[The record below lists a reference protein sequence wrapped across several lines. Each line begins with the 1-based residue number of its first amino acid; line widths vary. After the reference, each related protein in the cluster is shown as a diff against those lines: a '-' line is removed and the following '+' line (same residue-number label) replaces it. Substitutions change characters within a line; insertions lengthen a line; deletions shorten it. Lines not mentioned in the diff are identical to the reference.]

1 MLTSGNKEN
10 TMSRIGIRVLTI
22 PEKVNVEI
30 NEQTITVKGPKGELS
45 LKLDPSIE
53 VEQKDGSITVK
64 TLNNLKHTN
73 EMQGTTNAN
82 IRNMIIGVTEGYTKG
97 LEIVGVGYRFT
108 VKGKVLS
115 IQDGKSHLDNV
126 NIPEGITVKQIS
138 NTEIEISGIDKCKI
152 GEFAAEIRFLR
163 KPEPYKG
170 KGIHYVGEHIRRKEG
185 KKASK

>member
-1 MLTSGNKEN
+1 
-10 TMSRIGIRVLTI
+10 MSRIGKRILTI
-22 PEKVNVEI
+22 PEKVNVELKD
-30 NEQTITVKGPKGELS
+30 QKLTVKGPKGELS
-45 LKLDPSIE
+45 LTIDPSIE
-53 VEQKDGSITVK
+53 VEIKDAEITVK
-64 TLNNLKHTN
+64 PLNNAKHTN
-73 EMQGTTNAN
+73 EMHGTTNAN

-108 VKGKVLS
+108 VKGNTIS

-126 NIPEGITVKQIS
+126 EVPAGIEVKQIS
-138 NTEIEISGIDKCKI
+138 NTEIELSGIDKCAI
-152 GEFAAEIRFLR
+152 GKFAAEIRSLR